1 MLASMTSAACRPSS
15 AKADEV
21 AAVRQQINTVTM
33 PARTPRWP
41 TQICIAL
48 YPIATPDDVLD
59 CAVLVTEASKDT
71 PLSDVP
77 KGTLFWGANGAS
89 ASTVAVHST
98 QSVLAS
104 REAGRDN
111 LIGILSIGIGAIS
124 DDQFNAGICGAL
136 SGEWWVFEI
145 IQTKQF
151 LVWKLRPR
159 GVSCPSVDGDGK
171 RDGCDGASQYFLLT
185 YCAVHPNI
193 AVPL

>member
-1 MLASMTSAACRPSS
+1 
-15 AKADEV
+15 
-21 AAVRQQINTVTM
+21 
-33 PARTPRWP
+33 
-41 TQICIAL
+41 
-48 YPIATPDDVLD
+48 
-59 CAVLVTEASKDT
+59 VTEASKDT

-124 DDQFNAGICGAL
+124 DDQFSAGICGAL
-136 SGEWWVFEI
+136 SGEWWTFEI

-151 LVWKLRPR
+151 LVWKLRPL
-159 GVSCPSVDGDGK
+159 GVSCPSVDGDGEK
-171 RDGCDGASQYFLLT
+171 GWVRWCAAIFFVDILCGAPKYSSA
-185 YCAVHPNI
+185 AVNDPRAPTHSMQ
-193 AVPL
+193 